1 MTQARAYSDNAPTA
15 PVGSLTVITGSMFS
29 GKTEE
34 LIRRL
39 RRASTPAAA
48 SRSSSTPS
56 ETRSDLTEIRSHNG
70 VPHEAG
76 AVSTSEELL
85 ERIEPE
91 TDVVAV
97 EEAQFFD
104 EGIVD
109 ACRSL
114 ADSGYQ
120 VIVAGLDMDFR
131 GRPFGPMPSLLAEAD
146 EVVKLRAICAICGRD
161 ASRSQRLI
169 DGKPAPASAP
179 TILVGAQET
188 YEARCRQHHE
198 VKHARFGLSHLR
210 PFVSTALRAF
220 QHLRPAS
227 RLALA
232 CQLVLGVAEV
242 PPGRL
247 GIRGAKE
254 DTRTI
259 GALAG
264 ASRLG
269 RSPHPDLRCPQRGR
283 ILWNLFEPIPLYD
296 EIAHFLTPFTLVAI
310 LAEIIYR
317 NGGDDDFF
325 NTPRRAVITGSVIG
339 LVGAAGWEVIEVIL
353 DLMGLP
359 ISHAPPDTI
368 FDVVLGV
375 AGGAAGRL
383 GRRPLPRPALQPLPH
398 RRPPPARPLAHE
410 ITRAPV
416 SELAG
421 RFVYLSSVPPEP
433 VRRSVMTLSF
443 SLDACA
449 SIGTGL
455 LMPRPLSPD
464 LSRFGAC
471 ALIRSLLSGLS

>member
-1 MTQARAYSDNAPTA
+1 MTQARAYSDNASTS

-39 RRASTPAAA
+39 RRALYAR
-48 SRSSSTPS
+48 RSVQVFKHAL

-85 ERIEPE
+85 ESIKPE

-198 VKHARFGLSHLR
+198 V
-210 PFVSTALRAF
+210 
-220 QHLRPAS
+220 
-227 RLALA
+227 
-232 CQLVLGVAEV
+232 
-242 PPGRL
+242 
-247 GIRGAKE
+247 
-254 DTRTI
+254 
-259 GALAG
+259 
-264 ASRLG
+264 
-269 RSPHPDLRCPQRGR
+269 
-283 ILWNLFEPIPLYD
+283 
-296 EIAHFLTPFTLVAI
+296 
-310 LAEIIYR
+310 
-317 NGGDDDFF
+317 
-325 NTPRRAVITGSVIG
+325 
-339 LVGAAGWEVIEVIL
+339 
-353 DLMGLP
+353 
-359 ISHAPPDTI
+359 
-368 FDVVLGV
+368 
-375 AGGAAGRL
+375 
-383 GRRPLPRPALQPLPH
+383 
-398 RRPPPARPLAHE
+398 
-410 ITRAPV
+410 
-416 SELAG
+416 
-421 RFVYLSSVPPEP
+421 
-433 VRRSVMTLSF
+433 
-443 SLDACA
+443 
-449 SIGTGL
+449 
-455 LMPRPLSPD
+455 
-464 LSRFGAC
+464 
-471 ALIRSLLSGLS
+471 

>member
-1 MTQARAYSDNAPTA
+1 MTQARAYSDNASTA

-39 RRASTPAAA
+39 RRSLYAR
-48 SRSSSTPS
+48 RSVQVFKHAL

-85 ERIEPE
+85 ESIEPE

-169 DGKPAPASAP
+169 DGTPAPASAP

-198 VKHARFGLSHLR
+198 V
-210 PFVSTALRAF
+210 
-220 QHLRPAS
+220 
-227 RLALA
+227 
-232 CQLVLGVAEV
+232 
-242 PPGRL
+242 
-247 GIRGAKE
+247 
-254 DTRTI
+254 
-259 GALAG
+259 
-264 ASRLG
+264 
-269 RSPHPDLRCPQRGR
+269 
-283 ILWNLFEPIPLYD
+283 
-296 EIAHFLTPFTLVAI
+296 
-310 LAEIIYR
+310 
-317 NGGDDDFF
+317 
-325 NTPRRAVITGSVIG
+325 
-339 LVGAAGWEVIEVIL
+339 
-353 DLMGLP
+353 
-359 ISHAPPDTI
+359 
-368 FDVVLGV
+368 
-375 AGGAAGRL
+375 
-383 GRRPLPRPALQPLPH
+383 
-398 RRPPPARPLAHE
+398 
-410 ITRAPV
+410 
-416 SELAG
+416 
-421 RFVYLSSVPPEP
+421 
-433 VRRSVMTLSF
+433 
-443 SLDACA
+443 
-449 SIGTGL
+449 
-455 LMPRPLSPD
+455 
-464 LSRFGAC
+464 
-471 ALIRSLLSGLS
+471 

>member
-1 MTQARAYSDNAPTA
+1 MTQARDYSDNASTA

-39 RRASTPAAA
+39 RRSLYAR
-48 SRSSSTPS
+48 RSVQVFKHAL

-85 ERIEPE
+85 ESIKPE

-131 GRPFGPMPSLLAEAD
+131 GRPFGPMPDLLAEAD

-198 VKHARFGLSHLR
+198 V
-210 PFVSTALRAF
+210 
-220 QHLRPAS
+220 
-227 RLALA
+227 
-232 CQLVLGVAEV
+232 
-242 PPGRL
+242 
-247 GIRGAKE
+247 
-254 DTRTI
+254 
-259 GALAG
+259 
-264 ASRLG
+264 
-269 RSPHPDLRCPQRGR
+269 
-283 ILWNLFEPIPLYD
+283 
-296 EIAHFLTPFTLVAI
+296 
-310 LAEIIYR
+310 
-317 NGGDDDFF
+317 
-325 NTPRRAVITGSVIG
+325 
-339 LVGAAGWEVIEVIL
+339 
-353 DLMGLP
+353 
-359 ISHAPPDTI
+359 
-368 FDVVLGV
+368 
-375 AGGAAGRL
+375 
-383 GRRPLPRPALQPLPH
+383 
-398 RRPPPARPLAHE
+398 
-410 ITRAPV
+410 
-416 SELAG
+416 
-421 RFVYLSSVPPEP
+421 
-433 VRRSVMTLSF
+433 
-443 SLDACA
+443 
-449 SIGTGL
+449 
-455 LMPRPLSPD
+455 
-464 LSRFGAC
+464 
-471 ALIRSLLSGLS
+471 